1 MPTNKRKA
9 NACDLCG
16 KESEDCRPRLMFY
29 PWWVMLFGER
39 TIERE
44 VVCPRCR
51 RVELIKTVIGLGL
64 LIGLFIAL
72 VIGTLVVIR

>member
-1 MPTNKRKA
+1 MPERKV

-16 KESEDCRPRLMFY
+16 QESEDCRLRVVFH

-39 TIERE
+39 TIQRE

-51 RVELIKTVIGLGL
+51 RIELIKALAGLGL
-64 LIGLFIAL
+64 LVGMSVAI
-72 VIGTLVVIR
+72 VIGTLIVIR